1 MNPGW
6 SLWSGSDMKKGLL
19 SGNQLKILALITMTC
34 DHVGLQLFPDVL
46 LLRIIGRLA
55 MPIYAYM
62 IAEGCRHTRSMGK
75 YLGTMLAFAAVCQG
89 VYFFAMGSLY
99 MSILVT
105 FSLAIC
111 LIFLLQQAREG
122 STTAALGLLAAI
134 AGVSVLTLPRLIPG
148 TDFGI
153 DYGFFGIMLPV
164 LIFLGR
170 NKWES
175 LLLCALGLTALAC
188 SSGGIQWYSLAALP
202 LLALYSGKRGNYK
215 MKYLFYIYYPAHLAA
230 IYGISLLV

>member
-1 MNPGW
+1 
-6 SLWSGSDMKKGLL
+6 MKKVFL
-19 SGNQLKILALITMTC
+19 SGNQLKLLALITMTC

-46 LLRIIGRLA
+46 ALRIIGRLS

-62 IAEGCRHTRSMGK
+62 IAEGCRHTRNMGK
-75 YLGTMLAFAAVCQG
+75 YLGTMLAFAALCQG

-105 FSLAIC
+105 FSLAIG
-111 LIFLLQQAREG
+111 LIFLIQRAQNG
-122 STTAALGLLAAI
+122 FAAAVPGLLAGI
-134 AGVSVLTLPRLIPG
+134 AAVYALTLPGLLPG

-153 DYGFFGIMLPV
+153 DYGFFGVMLPV
-164 LIFLGR
+164 LIYLGR

-175 LLLCALGLTALAC
+175 LALGALGLTALALTY
-188 SSGGIQWYSLAALP
+188 GGIQWYGLAALP
-202 LLALYSGKRGNYK
+202 LLALYSGKRGKYK

-230 IYGISLLV
+230 IYAISLLI